1 MFFHSFELSLL
12 GEAYLAA
19 GRLEEATQF
28 AERAFHL
35 ACERDERG
43 HQAWALRLIGEIA
56 TQHTP
61 AEVTAAGDAYQQ
73 ALTLAR
79 QLGSVRSKRAATSAS
94 ARCISRQDTLR
105 PTTLWRAGPIWR
117 RPLLCSARWTC
128 SAGCS
133 GQEPHPV
140 EKSTA
145 LRGATP
151 VERCV

>member
-56 TQHTP
+56 TRHTP

-79 QLGSVRSKRAATSAS
+79 QLGMRPLE
-94 ARCISRQDTLR
+94 ARCHLGLGTLYQQTGHSQANDSLASRAHLETAAALFRKMDMQRWLQ
-105 PTTLWRAGPIWR
+105 RA
-117 RPLLCSARWTC
+117 
-128 SAGCS
+128 
-133 GQEPHPV
+133 
-140 EKSTA
+140 
-145 LRGATP
+145 GATP
-151 VERCV
+151 G